1 MEKKNFLSRAINAIW
16 AFFKKMNSEPN
27 GEVSIKRNM
36 AWGIATLTVVVE
48 VAGMW
53 ITYQLVK
60 CKPEGATIFTYLIM
74 FLVLANLL
82 FIVLALK
89 ITSVEKL
96 GLLANNVAKIRA
108 GILGGGNTTPEPQP
122 AKEQAQNEPQP
133 LLTEN
138 PQ

>member
-1 MEKKNFLSRAINAIW
+1 MEKKNFLSRAIKALW
-16 AFFKKMNSEPN
+16 QFFKGMNSEPN

-48 VAGMW
+48 LAGVW

-60 CKPEGATIFTYLIM
+60 CKPGVEAFTYLIM
-74 FLVLANLL
+74 FLVVCDLV
-82 FIVLALK
+82 FILLALK

-96 GLLANNVAKIRA
+96 GVLANSVAKMRA
-108 GILGGGNTTPEPQP
+108 GLFGGDKETPQP
-122 AKEQAQNEPQP
+122 EKSKEPAQNEPQP